1 MRVRIVGP
9 GPGSAG
15 GIGVMAGYLQSTQ
28 STRTTLDFIESGG
41 APAPTGLRL
50 IRFARALA
58 CAATADTTEVWV
70 LAVSSRGSTWRKV
83 LVGAILRARN
93 VPYVVHLH
101 SGGYP
106 DFFRTLRPVFQKGVL
121 GLFRNAS
128 LVAVLGRGWGDY
140 VQTDLGVLPSRTV
153 QMPNAVPGPDRVGP
167 RRAPV
172 KVLFAGR
179 VGSRKGVDSLLEA
192 WAQVKTRGRA
202 LLVLAGD
209 VDDPDGRITAMVEST
224 QDVQITGWLGPTAM
238 VEQMEHAQILVLP
251 SLAENLP
258 LSLLEG
264 MAWGLAPVV
273 TPVGAV
279 PEVVRDRQ
287 NGLLVPVGDVD
298 ALREA
303 LEMLI
308 FDDEE
313 RLRIAGAAR
322 QLWAQKYSLK
332 TYRPRFDDMVEKAA
346 QMHTNHL
353 RRARGRRRAGARW
366 FYGGTEEDRGTFG
379 QEKRR

>member
-1 MRVRIVGP
+1 MRIRIVGP

-15 GIGVMAGYLQSTQ
+15 GIGVMAGYLQSTH
-28 STRTTLDFIESGG
+28 STRTTLEFVESGG
-41 APAPTGLRL
+41 APAPTALRL
-50 IRFARALA
+50 MRFARALLQ
-58 CAATADTTEVWV
+58 AATADSAEVWV
-70 LAVSSRGSTWRKV
+70 LAVSSGGSTWRKLMV
-83 LVGAILRARN
+83 SAILRARK

-106 DFFRTLRPVFQKGVL
+106 EFFRTLRPVLQRGVL
-121 GLFRNAS
+121 GLYRNAA

-140 VQTDLGVLPSRTV
+140 VQKDLGVLPSRTF
-153 QMPNAVPGPDRVGP
+153 QMPNAVPGPDRIGV
-167 RRAPV
+167 RQSPV

-179 VGSRKGVDSLLEA
+179 VGARKGADSLLEA
-192 WAQVKTRGRA
+192 WSRMETVGRA
-202 LLVLAGD
+202 VLVLAGD
-209 VDDPDGRITAMVEST
+209 VDDPDGQITTLVESAR
-224 QDVQITGWLGPTAM
+224 DVQTTGWLGPAAM

-279 PEVVRDRQ
+279 PEVVQDGQ

-298 ALREA
+298 ALRAA
-303 LEMLI
+303 LDRLI
-308 FDDEE
+308 SDADQ
-313 RLRIAGAAR
+313 RSRIATSAR
-322 QLWAQKYSLK
+322 HVWAERYSLS

-346 QMHTNHL
+346 HMHGQQQRTPK
-353 RRARGRRRAGARW
+353 GRRRSRSRW
-366 FYGGTEEDRGTFG
+366 ATRGGTASRGVFRKG
-379 QEKRR
+379 KRS